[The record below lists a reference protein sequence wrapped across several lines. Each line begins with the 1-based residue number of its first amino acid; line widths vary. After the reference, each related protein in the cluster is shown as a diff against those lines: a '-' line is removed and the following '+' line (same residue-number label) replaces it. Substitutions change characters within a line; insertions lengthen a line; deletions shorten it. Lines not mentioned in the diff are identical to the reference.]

1 MHDFALLE
9 SFVLSPTV
17 RTVHKLGKQA
27 TPKNIKNKTKK
38 KRSASSHKEEKKKQK
53 KKVKET
59 SRALWHES
67 KETPTCLVLLL

>member
-38 KRSASSHKEEKKKQK
+38 KRSASSHKEEKKNKRK
-53 KKVKET
+53 K
-59 SRALWHES
+59 
-67 KETPTCLVLLL
+67 